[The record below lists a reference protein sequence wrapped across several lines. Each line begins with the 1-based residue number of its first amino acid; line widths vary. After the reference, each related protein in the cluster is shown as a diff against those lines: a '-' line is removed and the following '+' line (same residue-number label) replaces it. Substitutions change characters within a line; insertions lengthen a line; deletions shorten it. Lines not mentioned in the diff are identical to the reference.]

1 MKKIIFMILVC
12 IVSNTK
18 IKAQEL
24 MSTYNLSKNE
34 LSSMELYENE
44 YKSQRF
50 KEPSNRKNR
59 FAKTMMYTG
68 LLVGGLALG
77 QQAIKHEYYMNNT
90 TIYGIGGVM
99 TILATGLVL
108 TSVNGINKNLF
119 VSVNNQGLTMCLAIK

>member
-1 MKKIIFMILVC
+1 MKKIILIILIC

-24 MSTYNLSKNE
+24 MSTYNLSKND
-34 LSSMELYENE
+34 LNSMQLYEDE
-44 YKSQRF
+44 YKSQKF
-50 KEPSNRKNR
+50 KESNNRKNR

-68 LLVGGLALG
+68 LLVGGLVIG
-77 QQAIKHEYYMNNT
+77 QQAVKHEYYMNNT
-90 TIYGIGGVM
+90 TIYGIVGVM

>member
-1 MKKIIFMILVC
+1 MKKIILMILVC

-18 IKAQEL
+18 VEAQEL
-24 MSTYNLSKNE
+24 MSTYNLSKND
-34 LSSMELYENE
+34 LNSMQLYEDE

-50 KEPSNRKNR
+50 KEPNNRKNR

-68 LLVGGLALG
+68 LLVGGLVIG
-77 QQAIKHEYYMNNT
+77 QQAVKHEYYMNNT

-119 VSVNNQGLTMCLAIK
+119 VAYTGNGLKISMTI